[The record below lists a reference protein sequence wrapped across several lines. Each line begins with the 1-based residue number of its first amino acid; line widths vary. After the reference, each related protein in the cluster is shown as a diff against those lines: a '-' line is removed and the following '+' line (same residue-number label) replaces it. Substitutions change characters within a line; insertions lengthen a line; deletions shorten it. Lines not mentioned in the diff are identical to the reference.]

1 MNMQATKAKVNPWVS
16 LATQDTQPDLPAVGH
31 PAQQPASSTFGTTE
45 PAHLPWKEVTSSGFQ
60 RERSSYASSMPHNVE
75 WKTRLEQAMQRLQ
88 QTKSVASLR
97 ATTPSGGV
105 KVVTPLPK
113 STSLQDIRH
122 DGAGLLESLQ
132 DLTLPATQKQA
143 LQQSLQ
149 ALAKEGGNP
158 IQGLLGVTQQ
168 LHQTLGQLIQS
179 QPGEQ
184 RPGARPPS
192 VGRTPGKAGV
202 ASSTNV
208 RGTKVN
214 WATSQSVGETE
225 KVKKKEKSIW
235 EKIGDFFKKA
245 FEVLLKVLDFLSP
258 LLNLI
263 PGIGPALFAAYQ
275 GVKLI
280 VSMIKGDINGVIG
293 SLTSMVGGIGGAV
306 SGVAGTVLKMAS
318 KIAQA
323 SKAMVDAVES
333 KNPLAVLGA
342 LGSVA
347 GGMGGLG
354 KSLGQLGGAAAQAGR
369 TIATAMNHTQQGLQ
383 LATAGATIIDGA
395 AKGEVDRV
403 MSGLGSAA
411 QGSSSVVGGTTGQI
425 MRHANQGIQSIY
437 HLSQGRMGAALQGF
451 AAAVGPLARIPEAK
465 EVMKYVQSGLAVTGE
480 LSSGR
485 WNQATQRLLQTV
497 AAHAPG
503 DPQVRKAMQAVQP
516 LLGFVGSLAQS
527 TTTQTYHQ
535 MQQNWNR
542 VVQQPDFVKAMQWCT
557 EAGKTLERLGRGE
570 PEQLMKKL
578 PSHPLAQQVQ
588 KATNDGSWQNGLQA
602 YLQQIQQFLLS
613 PSLPQ
618 VATHLHQGQTA
629 LHALQQGSWE
639 PAMQKIYN
647 RVPQARNEAMQ
658 LQDSLFHAQTFFG
671 GILSQQFGRALG
683 SLLQQQ
689 QVLHN
694 EPMTQDMLHKAATL
708 RTYLS
713 AVASGETYNNLRAT
727 QQQLQASVQQA
738 QPWTV

>member
-1 MNMQATKAKVNPWVS
+1 MGMQATKANVNPWVS
-16 LATQDTQPDLPAVGH
+16 LATQDTQPDLPAVGQ
-31 PAQQPASSTFGTTE
+31 ATQQPASSTFEATE
-45 PAHLPWKEVTSSGFQ
+45 PANLPWKEATPSSFQ
-60 RERSSYASSMPHNVE
+60 RERSSYASTMPQNNE
-75 WKTRLEQAMQRLQ
+75 WKARLEQAMQRLQ

-105 KVVTPLPK
+105 KIVTPLPQ
-113 STSLQDIRH
+113 SSSLQDIRH
-122 DGAGLLESLQ
+122 DGANLLESLQ
-132 DLTLPATQKQA
+132 GLPLPATQKQA
-143 LQQSLQ
+143 LQRSLQ

-168 LHQTLGQLIQS
+168 LHQTLGHLIQH
-179 QPGEQ
+179 QPGTQ
-184 RPGARPPS
+184 RPGT
-192 VGRTPGKAGV
+192 RTSSTSRTQGSAGV
-202 ASSTNV
+202 SSTRNV
-208 RGTKVN
+208 QGGKG
-214 WATSQSVGETE
+214 ATSQSVGETE
-225 KVKKKEKSIW
+225 KVEKKEKSIW

-258 LLNLI
+258 LLNFI

-280 VSMIKGDINGVIG
+280 VSIIKGDINGVIG

-323 SKAMVDAVES
+323 SKAMVDAVGS

-347 GGMGGLG
+347 GGVGGIG

-383 LATAGATIIDGA
+383 LATAGATVIDGA
-395 AKGEVDRV
+395 AKGDVDRV
-403 MSGLGSAA
+403 MAGLGSAV
-411 QGSSSVVGGTTGQI
+411 QGSSSMVGGTTGQI

-451 AAAVGPLARIPEAK
+451 SGALGQLAQIPEAK
-465 EVMKYVQSGLAVTGE
+465 KVMKYVQSGLAVAGD

-516 LLGFVGSLAQS
+516 VLGFVGSLAQS
-527 TTTQTYHQ
+527 ATTQSYHQ

-570 PEQLMKKL
+570 PEQLMKQL

-588 KATNDGSWQNGLQA
+588 EATNSGSWQNGLQA

-618 VATHLHQGQTA
+618 VASHLHQGKAA
-629 LHALQQGSWE
+629 LHALQQGSWK
-639 PAMQKIYN
+639 PAMQQLYS
-647 RVPQARNEAMQ
+647 RVPQARNDAMQ

-671 GILSQQFGRALG
+671 GLLSQQFGQALG

-689 QVLHN
+689 QGLHN
-694 EPMTQDMLHKAATL
+694 EPMTQDMIHKTATL
-708 RTYLS
+708 KTYLS
-713 AVASGETYNNLRAT
+713 EVASGETYNNLRAT
-727 QQQLQASVQQA
+727 QQQLQASIQQA